1 MGLDSAPSPVQTSDY
16 TQQRA
21 KIHSMK
27 ARPDSGEYCEET
39 GKLTFNSPVKYSGSD
54 GG

>member
-16 TQQRA
+16 TQQRT
-21 KIHSMK
+21 KIHSSE

-39 GKLTFNSPVKYSGSD
+39 GKLTFNSPGKHSFPD